1 MECGICYTDN
11 NIVKTNCN
19 HLFCSKCLSIWR
31 EIKNNCPNCRTTI
44 TYVVKI
50 KKEAPNIEPRVT
62 RSMTK
67 PQREIDFYNY
77 FKEIVI
83 EITDK
88 MTDDNRNVEE
98 ITKNIN
104 KLVKVCLKNYT
115 LMPPN
120 IHELI
125 LGIVKSND
133 YHIVNRKIIRN
144 RLIEIKPNINYNP
157 TIEM

>member
-1 MECGICYTDN
+1 MFIN
-11 NIVKTNCN
+11 MARN
-19 HLFCSKCLSIWR
+19 
-31 EIKNNCPNCRTTI
+31 KNNCPNCRTTI

-77 FKEIVI
+77 FKELVI

-88 MTDDNRNVEE
+88 MTRDNRNVEE

-125 LGIVKSND
+125 LGIVNSND